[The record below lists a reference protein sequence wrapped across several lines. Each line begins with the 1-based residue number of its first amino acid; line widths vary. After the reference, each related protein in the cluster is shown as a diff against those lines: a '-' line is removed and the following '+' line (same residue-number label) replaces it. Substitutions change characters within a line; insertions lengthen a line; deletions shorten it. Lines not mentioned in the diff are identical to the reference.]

1 MYRLYRRN
9 LNAPRP
15 LAVTILGI
23 RSTVYEKEVITLLN
37 LWCQSNNLSN
47 DELCSILIN
56 HHPAML
62 QPIRISL
69 ADIKV

>member
-23 RSTVYEKEVITLLN
+23 RSKRER
-37 LWCQSNNLSN
+37 SNGPVKSVVSVL
-47 DELCSILIN
+47 
-56 HHPAML
+56 
-62 QPIRISL
+62 
-69 ADIKV
+69 